1 MGERGN
7 PTRKDNAAHIVSH
20 ELETLRFIS
29 LLLPL
34 CVSVPKLYSIHLT
47 AVLCLVHLKVLWLF
61 LIISP
66 INLFQNKLFSL
77 YFAICVIKPLN
88 YAHILVNFDIR

>member
-20 ELETLRFIS
+20 ELETLRFVS

-34 CVSVPKLYSIHLT
+34 CVSFPKLYSISRERLDLT

-66 INLFQNKLFSL
+66 IN
-77 YFAICVIKPLN
+77 
-88 YAHILVNFDIR
+88 